1 MKKWIFGALLLFL
14 INGVSAQASLGFA
27 SHATPGLAD
36 TVIKSSN
43 ITYGVTVLNTGT
55 QPFTGNF
62 KVMIAVL
69 DTSLMFP
76 VQFDSVTVTTNSMLA
91 GDSVLVTITHN
102 VDPLYFMD
110 GNNTVVIW
118 PAANGYQTTDTIFK
132 DVFVIDFQEIDE
144 FADNQLIIYPNP
156 TSDYLYIKTNS
167 TLEKVRILNLEGKE
181 IFVSDQPLIDLSNY
195 ENGLYFIELKTED
208 GKLIRKK
215 IMVGR

>member
-1 MKKWIFGALLLFL
+1 MQKWILGAFL
-14 INGVSAQASLGFA
+14 IFLAQGINAQASLGFTT
-27 SHATPGLAD
+27 HATPGLAD

-55 QPFTGNF
+55 QPFTGNLN
-62 KVMIAVL
+62 VMIAVL
-69 DTSLMFP
+69 DTSLLFP
-76 VQFDSVTVTTNSMLA
+76 IPFDSVTVTTNSMLA

-144 FADNQLIIYPNP
+144 LTGNQLIVYPNP
-156 TSDYLYIKTNS
+156 TSDYLYIKTVA

-181 IFVSDQPLIDLSNY
+181 IYSSNQPLIDLSKY
-195 ENGLYFIELKTED
+195 ENGLYVLELKTES
-208 GKLIRKK
+208 GKIVRKK